1 MFSLVVSK
9 NVKNLRSSM
18 GCSLRTFAS
27 ISGVSERTLIRWEKQ
42 SVKPRIKSQK
52 IINKIEE
59 LCEILADIFGR
70 DQNKI
75 SKWLNTPNKSL
86 NGKTPLKQI
95 ISAPTEEQ
103 GIEQI
108 IDLLNGFKWGIAS

>member
-1 MFSLVVSK
+1 MASLAVSK
-9 NVKNLRSSM
+9 SVKDLRSAM
-18 GCSLRTFAS
+18 GCTIRIFAL
-27 ISGVSERTLIRWEKQ
+27 ISGISERNLIRWEKQ
-42 SVKPRIKSQK
+42 SVKPNSKSRK
-52 IINKIEE
+52 VIEKIEE
-59 LCEILADIFGR
+59 LYGILADIFDG

-86 NGKTPLKQI
+86 DGRTPFKQI

-108 IDLLNGFKWGIAS
+108 IDLLNGFKLGVVS